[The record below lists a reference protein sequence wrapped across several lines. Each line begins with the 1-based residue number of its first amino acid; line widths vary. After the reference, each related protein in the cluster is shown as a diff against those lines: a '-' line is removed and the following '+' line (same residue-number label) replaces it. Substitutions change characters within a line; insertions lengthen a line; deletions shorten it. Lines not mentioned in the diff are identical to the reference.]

1 MKILI
6 TGATG
11 FIGKSLIKKLPKKS
25 FKIIALSRKN
35 YRNES
40 NIKYIQD
47 TIRLNKKLNIVKKFE
62 PEVLIHLSWEGI
74 PNFSKS
80 VLKKNIKDQKIFFKK
95 ISLFKN
101 LKKIIV
107 AGSCLEYQNKIG
119 KCEENNRL
127 TNLNDLGKTKNELFK
142 FIKDTL
148 NDKIKLYWLRIFY
161 IYGQNQRKGSLI
173 PLLLDSAKKKK
184 PIKLKNVFN
193 SHDYIHVDDVSSVIK
208 KLLLKNLKSDVYNVG
223 YGRSISIVS
232 IIRILEKL
240 LKKKITFRSY
250 EKSKQYSFYSCNRK
264 LRKNLGFIPKISLE
278 KGLKE
283 LIKTNK

>member
-1 MKILI
+1 MKILL

-11 FIGKSLIKKLPKKS
+11 FIGKSFIKKLSKKS

-35 YRNES
+35 HRDEN
-40 NIKYIQD
+40 NVQYIQD
-47 TIRLNKKLNIVKKFE
+47 TIRLDKKFSIIKKFE

-80 VLKKNIKDQKIFFKK
+80 ILKKNIEDQKIFFKK

-107 AGSCLEYQNKIG
+107 TGSCLEYQNKIG
-119 KCEENNRL
+119 KREESDRL
-127 TNLNDLGKTKNELFK
+127 TNLNDLGKTKNERFK
-142 FIKDTL
+142 FIKKTL
-148 NDKIKLYWLRIFY
+148 NDKIRLYWLRIFY
-161 IYGQNQRKGSLI
+161 IYGKDQRKGSLI

-184 PIKLKNVFN
+184 LVKLKNVFN

-208 KLLLKNLKSDVYNVG
+208 KLLLKNIKSDVYNVG
-223 YGRSISIVS
+223 YGRSISIIS
-232 IIRILEKL
+232 IIRTLEKL
-240 LKKKITFRSY
+240 LNKKITFKSY
-250 EKSKQYSFYSCNRK
+250 EKSKKYSFYSCNHK
-264 LRKNLGFIPKISLE
+264 LRKNLGFIPKITFE

-283 LIKTNK
+283 LIKTNE